1 MRFGHNFS
9 SFATVAVAFVVV
21 GCAAPAPTVNVP
33 APIVNVP
40 APIVNVPAPIVNV
53 PAPVMVQVPETA
65 PTSQEVSACCDCAT
79 PYPSIA
85 ITQATSHACEGNCS
99 DFPVSYRVQV
109 PETDSR
115 VRNIDRTLVTSGKAQ
130 ISKIANCGCNGGS
143 CKTKET
149 K

>member
-1 MRFGHNFS
+1 MRFCHNFS

-40 APIVNVPAPIVNV
+40 AP
-53 PAPVMVQVPETA
+53 VMMQVPESA
-65 PTSQEVSACCDCAT
+65 PTSQQVSACCDCAT

-85 ITQATSHACEGNCS
+85 ITQAPSHACEGNCS

-109 PETDSR
+109 PETDGR
-115 VRNIDRTLVTSGKAQ
+115 VRNIDRTLVTSGKAH

-143 CKTKET
+143 CKTKEA

>member
-1 MRFGHNFS
+1 MRFIHIFS
-9 SFATVAVAFVVV
+9 CLTLAVVAFAVA
-21 GCAAPAPTVNVP
+21 GCAA
-33 APIVNVP
+33 
-40 APIVNVPAPIVNV
+40 PAPIVNV
-53 PAPVMVQVPETA
+53 PAPVVMQVPEPA
-65 PTSQEVSACCDCAT
+65 PRSQEVAACCDCAT

-85 ITQATSHACEGNCS
+85 ITQAPSHACEGNCS

-115 VRNIDRTLVTSGKAQ
+115 VRNIDRTLVTSGKAH